1 MESRNHAYLVFML
14 VLSVLALAAL
24 AAEAVLPLGPDT
36 RQILNYADV
45 LVCGLFFVDFLVML
59 IRAKNRRR
67 YLLTWGWLD
76 LASSIPTADFFRWG
90 RAARIM
96 RIFRVLR
103 GVRAAR
109 VLSVFILE
117 RRAESAFLATALL
130 SIILV
135 VVSAVG
141 VLHFEAGSEANIKTA
156 EDAVWWAMTT
166 ITTVGYG
173 DRYPVTSEGRAVA
186 VILMIAGVG
195 LFGTFSGFVAA
206 WFLAPGQ
213 VKRESEL
220 AALQREVAEIKR
232 LLLGKA
238 ALEGL
243 PLDGRQWREDG
254 RENESPM
261 KGHAVE
267 EGIGARVREG

>member
-1 MESRNHAYLVFML
+1 MEGKNHAYLVFML
-14 VLSVLALAAL
+14 ILSVLALVAL
-24 AAEAVLPLGPDT
+24 AVEAVFPLDEGT
-36 RQILNYADV
+36 RAIFNYADT
-45 LVCGLFFVDFLVML
+45 LVCALFFVDFLVML
-59 IRAKNRRR
+59 HRAKDRRR

-76 LASSIPTADFFRWG
+76 LASSIPMVDFLRWG

-96 RIFRVLR
+96 RILRVLR

-117 RRAESAFLATALL
+117 RRAESAFLATVLL

-141 VLHFEAGSEANIKTA
+141 VLHFEAGDEGNIKTP
-156 EDAVWWAMTT
+156 EDAVWWAVAT

-173 DRYPVTSEGRAVA
+173 DRYPVTSEGRVVA
-186 VILMIAGVG
+186 AILMVAGVG

-213 VKRESEL
+213 AK
-220 AALQREVAEIKR
+220 
-232 LLLGKA
+232 
-238 ALEGL
+238 
-243 PLDGRQWREDG
+243 
-254 RENESPM
+254 RENEL
-261 KGHAVE
+261 AVLQRDVNE
-267 EGIGARVREG
+267 IKQLLTVKTGAQEAVVNAKPPPRSVSQCPQAGSLHTCTGCESRID